1 MKSSTN
7 KAIINGNYKI
17 MGDGMGF
24 NMTFM
29 ESGTF
34 ILPDPKNVPV
44 GTTYVIKNWSKDEN
58 TIIQVKTINGNNIDL
73 GNHIRTQDYNLK
85 QYECMS
91 VIRYNDD
98 FLWYLY

>member
-1 MKSSTN
+1 MESSTN

-17 MGDGMGF
+17 ISDGIF
-24 NMTFM
+24 TMTFM
-29 ESGTF
+29 ELGTF
-34 ILPDPKNVPV
+34 ILPDAKKMPV
-44 GTTYVIKNWSKDEN
+44 GTTYVIKNSSKDEN
-58 TIIQVKTINGNNIDL
+58 TIIQVKTVNGNNIDL
-73 GNHIRTQDYNLK
+73 GNHTRTQNYNLK